1 MSRRHLGFQHEILA
15 VVAENEID
23 NLRDARIE
31 TLELRLMD
39 VENTVHELHEV
50 ILQQYR
56 DIERLQLQQNELLN
70 NMHGGS
76 TDSSSTPSAVDE
88 LPSHY

>member
-1 MSRRHLGFQHEILA
+1 MSDYPSQIEPA
-15 VVAENEID
+15 V
-23 NLRDARIE
+23 DARIE
-31 TLELRLMD
+31 TLELKLMD

-70 NMHGGS
+70 NMHGS
-76 TDSSSTPSAVDE
+76 TDAASTPSAVDE
-88 LPSHY
+88 LPPHY

>member
-1 MSRRHLGFQHEILA
+1 MSDYQSQIDPA
-15 VVAENEID
+15 V
-23 NLRDARIE
+23 DARIE
-31 TLELRLMD
+31 TLELKLMD

-70 NMHGGS
+70 NMHGS
-76 TDSSSTPSAVDE
+76 TGSSSTPSALDE
-88 LPSHY
+88 LPPHY